1 MRERLTMKKFTL
13 FNLRPYQFILTSMN
27 GMVYGLFATLIVSVI
42 LQTIATFFPEGDVI
56 RITLTQ
62 WVALVRTLQ
71 GAAIGVGIAYAL
83 KLQGLKLISS
93 VILGGLAGTTHYVL
107 LVSGQLVIASGLVSR
122 ADPVTIYLVVVL
134 SLIVIDVLFKK
145 SSTFDIF
152 SIPLMAIVLG
162 WALTVVLFPPINSF
176 TTWLGVVIQEATELQ
191 PFLMG
196 VVISVLMGIILTSPF
211 SSAAI
216 AAAINISGIAGGAA
230 LIGCTV
236 NMIGFAVQGR
246 KSNSIA
252 TTLSVGLGTSMLQFK
267 NILKKPII
275 WLPTI
280 LVSAILGPIAT
291 MFIFTEVNG
300 IGAGMGTSG
309 LVGQFATLTTMG
321 NTPEAWISIIVLQ
334 ILLPIVFVY
343 LVDLLFISYKL
354 YTAKD
359 FQIE

>member
-1 MRERLTMKKFTL
+1 MKKFTL
-13 FNLRPYQFILTSMN
+13 FNLTPYNFILTSMN

-42 LQTIATFFPEGDVI
+42 LQTGANFFPEGDVI
-56 RITLTQ
+56 RTTITQ

-93 VILGGLAGTTHYVL
+93 VILGGLAATTGV
-107 LVSGQLVIASGLVSR
+107 GGLVTR
-122 ADPVTIYLVVVL
+122 ADPVTIYLVVVF
-134 SLIVIDVLFKK
+134 SLIVIEAIFRK

-152 SIPLMAIVLG
+152 FIPLIAILLG
-162 WALTVVLFPPINSF
+162 WAFTITLFPPINEF
-176 TTWLGVVIQEATELQ
+176 TTWLGVVIQEATSLQ
-191 PFLMG
+191 PLLMG
-196 VVISVLMGIILTSPF
+196 IVISVLMGIILTSPF

-216 AAAINISGIAGGAA
+216 AAAIQISGIAGGAA

-236 NMIGFAVQGR
+236 NMVGFAVQGR

-280 LVSAILGPIAT
+280 LVSALLGPVAT
-291 MFIFTEVNG
+291 MLILTEVNG

-321 NTPEAWISIIVLQ
+321 NTFEAWLSILVLQ
-334 ILLPIVFVY
+334 IGLPMVLVY
-343 LVDLLFISYKL
+343 GVDLLFIKLKL

>member
-1 MRERLTMKKFTL
+1 
-13 FNLRPYQFILTSMN
+13 
-27 GMVYGLFATLIVSVI
+27 MVYGLFATLIVSVI

-93 VILGGLAGTTHYVL
+93 VILGGLAAT
-107 LVSGQLVIASGLVSR
+107 SGVGGLVTR

-152 SIPLMAIVLG
+152 FIPLIAIILG
-162 WALTVVLFPPINSF
+162 WALTIVLFPPINDF
-176 TTWLGVVIQEATELQ
+176 TTWLGVVIQDATELQ

-343 LVDLLFISYKL
+343 LVDLLFIRYKL

>member
-1 MRERLTMKKFTL
+1 
-13 FNLRPYQFILTSMN
+13 MN

-42 LQTIATFFPEGDVI
+42 LQTGANFFPEGDVI
-56 RITLTQ
+56 RTTITQ

-93 VILGGLAGTTHYVL
+93 VILGGLAATTGV
-107 LVSGQLVIASGLVSR
+107 GGLVTR
-122 ADPVTIYLVVVL
+122 ADPVTIYLVVVF
-134 SLIVIDVLFKK
+134 SLIVIEAIFRK

-152 SIPLMAIVLG
+152 FIPLIAILLG
-162 WALTVVLFPPINSF
+162 WAFTITLFPPINEF
-176 TTWLGVVIQEATELQ
+176 TTWLGVVIQEATSLQ
-191 PFLMG
+191 PLLMG
-196 VVISVLMGIILTSPF
+196 IVISVLMGIILTSPF

-216 AAAINISGIAGGAA
+216 AAAIQISGIAGGAA

-236 NMIGFAVQGR
+236 NMVGFAVQGR

-280 LVSAILGPIAT
+280 LVSALLGPVAT
-291 MFIFTEVNG
+291 MLILTEVNG

-321 NTPEAWISIIVLQ
+321 NTFEAWLSILVLQ
-334 ILLPIVFVY
+334 IGLPMVLVY
-343 LVDLLFISYKL
+343 GVDLLFIKFKL

>member
-1 MRERLTMKKFTL
+1 
-13 FNLRPYQFILTSMN
+13 MN

-42 LQTIATFFPEGDVI
+42 LQTGANFFPEGDVI
-56 RITLTQ
+56 RTTITQ

-93 VILGGLAGTTHYVL
+93 VILGGLAATTGV
-107 LVSGQLVIASGLVSR
+107 GGLVTR
-122 ADPVTIYLVVVL
+122 ADPVTIYLVVVF
-134 SLIVIDVLFKK
+134 SLIVIEAIFRK

-152 SIPLMAIVLG
+152 FIPLLAILLG
-162 WALTVVLFPPINSF
+162 WAFTITLFPPINEF
-176 TTWLGVVIQEATELQ
+176 TTWLGVVIQEATSLQ
-191 PFLMG
+191 PLLMG
-196 VVISVLMGIILTSPF
+196 IVISVLMGIILTSPF

-216 AAAINISGIAGGAA
+216 AAAIQISGIAGGAA

-236 NMIGFAVQGR
+236 NMVGFAVQGR

-280 LVSAILGPIAT
+280 LVSALLGPVAT
-291 MFIFTEVNG
+291 MLILTEVNG

-321 NTPEAWISIIVLQ
+321 NTFEAWLSILVLQ
-334 ILLPIVFVY
+334 IGLPMVLVY
-343 LVDLLFISYKL
+343 GVDLLFIKFKL

>member
-1 MRERLTMKKFTL
+1 MKKFTL
-13 FNLRPYQFILTSMN
+13 FNLKPYPFILTSMN

-42 LQTIATFFPEGDVI
+42 LQTIATFFPEGELI
-56 RITLTQ
+56 RNTLNQ

-93 VILGGLAGTTHYVL
+93 VILGGLAAT
-107 LVSGQLVIASGLVSR
+107 SGVGGLVTR

-152 SIPLMAIVLG
+152 FIPLIAIVLG
-162 WALTVVLFPPINSF
+162 WALTVTLFPPINDF
-176 TTWLGVVIQEATELQ
+176 TTWLGLVIQEATELQ
-191 PFLMG
+191 PFFMG

-246 KSNSIA
+246 KSNSLA

-291 MFIFTEVNG
+291 MVLLTEVNG

-309 LVGQFATLTTMG
+309 LVGQFATLATMG
-321 NTPEAWISIIVLQ
+321 NNVEAWMSILVLQ

-343 LVDLLFISYKL
+343 LVDFLFIRYKI
-354 YTAKD
+354 YSAKD

>member
-1 MRERLTMKKFTL
+1 MKKFTL
-13 FNLRPYQFILTSMN
+13 FNLTPYNFILTSMN

-42 LQTIATFFPEGDVI
+42 LQTGANFFPEGDVI
-56 RITLTQ
+56 RATITQ

-93 VILGGLAGTTHYVL
+93 VILGGLAATTGV
-107 LVSGQLVIASGLVSR
+107 GGLVTR
-122 ADPVTIYLVVVL
+122 ADPVTIYLVVVF
-134 SLIVIDVLFKK
+134 SLIVIEAIFRK

-152 SIPLMAIVLG
+152 FIPLIAILLG
-162 WALTVVLFPPINSF
+162 WAFTITLFPPINEF
-176 TTWLGVVIQEATELQ
+176 TTWLGVVIQEATSLQ
-191 PFLMG
+191 PLLMG
-196 VVISVLMGIILTSPF
+196 IVISVLMGVILTSPF

-216 AAAINISGIAGGAA
+216 AAAIQISGIAGGAA

-236 NMIGFAVQGR
+236 NMVGFAVQGR

-280 LVSAILGPIAT
+280 LVSALLGPVAT
-291 MFIFTEVNG
+291 MLILTEVNG

-321 NTPEAWISIIVLQ
+321 NTFEAWLSILVLQ
-334 ILLPIVFVY
+334 IGLPMVLVY
-343 LVDLLFISYKL
+343 GVDLLFIKLKL

>member
-1 MRERLTMKKFTL
+1 MKKFTL

-93 VILGGLAGTTHYVL
+93 VILGGLAAT
-107 LVSGQLVIASGLVSR
+107 SGVGGLVTR

-280 LVSAILGPIAT
+280 LVSAILGPMAT

-309 LVGQFATLTTMG
+309 FVGQFATLTTMG

-343 LVDLLFISYKL
+343 LVDLLFIRYKL

>member
-1 MRERLTMKKFTL
+1 MKKFTL

-93 VILGGLAGTTHYVL
+93 VILGGLAAT
-107 LVSGQLVIASGLVSR
+107 SGVGGLVTR

-343 LVDLLFISYKL
+343 LVDLLFIRYKL

>member
-93 VILGGLAGTTHYVL
+93 VILGGLAAT
-107 LVSGQLVIASGLVSR
+107 SGVGGLVTR

-152 SIPLMAIVLG
+152 FIPLIAIILG
-162 WALTVVLFPPINSF
+162 WALTIVLFPPINDF
-176 TTWLGVVIQEATELQ
+176 TTWLGVVIQDATELQ

-343 LVDLLFISYKL
+343 LVDLLFIRYKL

>member
-1 MRERLTMKKFTL
+1 MKKFTL
-13 FNLRPYQFILTSMN
+13 FNLTPYNFILTSMN

-42 LQTIATFFPEGDVI
+42 LQTGANFFPEGDVI
-56 RITLTQ
+56 RTTITQ

-93 VILGGLAGTTHYVL
+93 VILGGLAATTGV
-107 LVSGQLVIASGLVSR
+107 GGLVTR
-122 ADPVTIYLVVVL
+122 ADPVTIYLVVVF
-134 SLIVIDVLFKK
+134 SLIVIEAIFRK

-152 SIPLMAIVLG
+152 FIPLIAILLG
-162 WALTVVLFPPINSF
+162 WALTITLFPPINEF
-176 TTWLGVVIQEATELQ
+176 TTWLGVVIQEATTLQ
-191 PFLMG
+191 PLLMG
-196 VVISVLMGIILTSPF
+196 IVISVLMGIILTSPF

-216 AAAINISGIAGGAA
+216 AAAIQISGIAGGAA

-236 NMIGFAVQGR
+236 NMVGFAVQGR
-246 KSNSIA
+246 KSNSVA

-280 LVSAILGPIAT
+280 LVSALLGPVAT
-291 MFIFTEVNG
+291 MLILTEVNG

-321 NTPEAWISIIVLQ
+321 NTFEAWLSILVLQ
-334 ILLPIVFVY
+334 IGLPMVLVY
-343 LVDLLFISYKL
+343 AVDLLFIKFKL

>member
-1 MRERLTMKKFTL
+1 MKKFTL
-13 FNLRPYQFILTSMN
+13 FNLTPYNFILTSMN

-42 LQTIATFFPEGDVI
+42 LQTGANFFPEGDVI
-56 RITLTQ
+56 RTTITQ

-93 VILGGLAGTTHYVL
+93 VILGGLAATTGV
-107 LVSGQLVIASGLVSR
+107 GGLVTR
-122 ADPVTIYLVVVL
+122 ADPVTIYLVVVF
-134 SLIVIDVLFKK
+134 SLIVIEAIFRK

-152 SIPLMAIVLG
+152 FIPLIAILLG
-162 WALTVVLFPPINSF
+162 WAFTITLFPPINEF
-176 TTWLGVVIQEATELQ
+176 TTWLGVVIQEATSLQ
-191 PFLMG
+191 PLLMG
-196 VVISVLMGIILTSPF
+196 IVISVLMGVILTSPF

-216 AAAINISGIAGGAA
+216 AAAIQISGIAGGAA

-236 NMIGFAVQGR
+236 NMVGFAVQGR

-280 LVSAILGPIAT
+280 LVSALLGPVAT
-291 MFIFTEVNG
+291 MLILTEVNG

-321 NTPEAWISIIVLQ
+321 NTFEAWLSILVLQ
-334 ILLPIVFVY
+334 IGLPMVLVY
-343 LVDLLFISYKL
+343 GVDLLFIKFKL

>member
-1 MRERLTMKKFTL
+1 MKKFTL

-93 VILGGLAGTTHYVL
+93 VILGGLAAT
-107 LVSGQLVIASGLVSR
+107 SGVGGLVTR

-152 SIPLMAIVLG
+152 FIPLIAIILG
-162 WALTVVLFPPINSF
+162 WALTIVLFPPINDF
-176 TTWLGVVIQEATELQ
+176 TTWLGVVIQDATELQ

-343 LVDLLFISYKL
+343 LVDLLFIRYKL

>member
-1 MRERLTMKKFTL
+1 MSERLTMKKFTL

-93 VILGGLAGTTHYVL
+93 VILGGLAAT
-107 LVSGQLVIASGLVSR
+107 SGVGGLVTR

-343 LVDLLFISYKL
+343 LVDLLFIRYKL

>member
-1 MRERLTMKKFTL
+1 MKKFTL
-13 FNLRPYQFILTSMN
+13 FNLTPYNFILTSMN

-42 LQTIATFFPEGDVI
+42 LQTGANFFPEGDVI
-56 RITLTQ
+56 RTTITQ

-93 VILGGLAGTTHYVL
+93 VILGGLAATTGV
-107 LVSGQLVIASGLVSR
+107 GGLVTR
-122 ADPVTIYLVVVL
+122 ADPVTIYLVVVF
-134 SLIVIDVLFKK
+134 SLIVIEAIFRK

-152 SIPLMAIVLG
+152 FIPLIAILLG
-162 WALTVVLFPPINSF
+162 WAFTITLFPPINEF
-176 TTWLGVVIQEATELQ
+176 TTWLGVVIQEATSLQ
-191 PFLMG
+191 PLLMG
-196 VVISVLMGIILTSPF
+196 IVISVLMGIILTSPF

-216 AAAINISGIAGGAA
+216 AAAIQISGIAGGAA

-236 NMIGFAVQGR
+236 NMVGFAVQGR

-280 LVSAILGPIAT
+280 LVSALLGPVAT
-291 MFIFTEVNG
+291 MLILTEVNG

-321 NTPEAWISIIVLQ
+321 NTFEAWLSILVLQ
-334 ILLPIVFVY
+334 IGLPMVLVY
-343 LVDLLFISYKL
+343 GVDLLFIKFKL

>member
-1 MRERLTMKKFTL
+1 MKKFTL

-93 VILGGLAGTTHYVL
+93 VILGGLAAT
-107 LVSGQLVIASGLVSR
+107 SGVGGLVTR

-280 LVSAILGPIAT
+280 LVSALLGPVAT
-291 MFIFTEVNG
+291 MLILTEVNG

-343 LVDLLFISYKL
+343 LVDLLFIRYKL

>member
-1 MRERLTMKKFTL
+1 MKKFTL
-13 FNLRPYQFILTSMN
+13 FNLSPYNFILTSMN

-42 LQTIATFFPEGDVI
+42 LQTGANFFPEGDVI
-56 RITLTQ
+56 RTTITQ

-93 VILGGLAGTTHYVL
+93 VILGGLAATTGV
-107 LVSGQLVIASGLVSR
+107 GGLVTR
-122 ADPVTIYLVVVL
+122 ADPVTIYLVVVF
-134 SLIVIDVLFKK
+134 SLIVIEAIFRK

-152 SIPLMAIVLG
+152 FIPLIAILLG
-162 WALTVVLFPPINSF
+162 WAFTITLFPPINEF
-176 TTWLGVVIQEATELQ
+176 TTWLGVVIQEATSLQ
-191 PFLMG
+191 PLLMG
-196 VVISVLMGIILTSPF
+196 IVISVLMGVILTSPF

-216 AAAINISGIAGGAA
+216 AAAIQISGIAGGAA

-236 NMIGFAVQGR
+236 NMVGFAVQGR

-280 LVSAILGPIAT
+280 LVSALLGPVAT
-291 MFIFTEVNG
+291 MLILTEVNG

-321 NTPEAWISIIVLQ
+321 NTFEAWLSILVLQ
-334 ILLPIVFVY
+334 IGLPMVLVY
-343 LVDLLFISYKL
+343 GVDLLFIKFKL

>member
-1 MRERLTMKKFTL
+1 MKKFTL

-93 VILGGLAGTTHYVL
+93 VILGGLAAT
-107 LVSGQLVIASGLVSR
+107 SGVGGLVTR

-280 LVSAILGPIAT
+280 LVSAILGPMAT

-334 ILLPIVFVY
+334 ILLPIVLVY
-343 LVDLLFISYKL
+343 LVDLLFIRYKL

>member
-93 VILGGLAGTTHYVL
+93 VILGGLAAT
-107 LVSGQLVIASGLVSR
+107 SGVGGLVTR

-343 LVDLLFISYKL
+343 LVDLLFIRYKL

>member
-93 VILGGLAGTTHYVL
+93 VILGGLAAT
-107 LVSGQLVIASGLVSR
+107 SGVGGLVTR

-152 SIPLMAIVLG
+152 FIPLIAIILG
-162 WALTVVLFPPINSF
+162 WALTIVLFPPINDF
-176 TTWLGVVIQEATELQ
+176 TTWLGVVIQDATELQ

-280 LVSAILGPIAT
+280 LVSALLGPVAT
-291 MFIFTEVNG
+291 MLILTEVNG

-343 LVDLLFISYKL
+343 LVDLLFIRYKL

>member
-1 MRERLTMKKFTL
+1 MKKFTL
-13 FNLRPYQFILTSMN
+13 FNLTPYNFILTSMN

-42 LQTIATFFPEGDVI
+42 LQTGANFFPEGDVI
-56 RITLTQ
+56 RTTITQ

-93 VILGGLAGTTHYVL
+93 VILGGLAATTGV
-107 LVSGQLVIASGLVSR
+107 GGLVTR
-122 ADPVTIYLVVVL
+122 ADPVTIYLVVVF
-134 SLIVIDVLFKK
+134 SLIVIEAIFRK

-152 SIPLMAIVLG
+152 FIPLIAILLG
-162 WALTVVLFPPINSF
+162 WAFTITLFPPINEF
-176 TTWLGVVIQEATELQ
+176 TTWLGVVIQEATSLQ
-191 PFLMG
+191 PLLMG
-196 VVISVLMGIILTSPF
+196 IVISVLMGVILTSPF

-216 AAAINISGIAGGAA
+216 AAAIQISGIAGGAA

-236 NMIGFAVQGR
+236 NMVGFAVQGR

-280 LVSAILGPIAT
+280 LVSALLGPVAT
-291 MFIFTEVNG
+291 MLILTEVNG

-321 NTPEAWISIIVLQ
+321 NTFEAWLSILVLQ
-334 ILLPIVFVY
+334 IGLPMVLVY
-343 LVDLLFISYKL
+343 GVDLLFIKLKL